1 MRFLGGIWKRK
12 INGETLDYYP
22 CPYMVGDIFIT
33 TNSIK
38 PEIRY
43 PGTEWEELPEETYLM
58 IASSAHPVK
67 STCGEN
73 EHTLTIDEMP
83 QHYHQLIDKSIGTR
97 PQSGWGSGTSNTNII
112 ATTAPNAMGRYID
125 TANVGGNKPHNNMPK
140 SYAIYGYRRIA

>member
-58 IASSAHPVK
+58 TASLKHPVK
-67 STCGEN
+67 SICGEN
-73 EHTLTIDEMP
+73 EVTLTIETIPKHRFRIYGVGNADFAKGTVTMMGNSGGANQGNYADTE
-83 QHYHQLIDKSIGTR
+83 YIG
-97 PQSGWGSGTSNTNII
+97 
-112 ATTAPNAMGRYID
+112 
-125 TANVGGNKPHNNMPK
+125 GGKAHNNMPK
-140 SYAIYGYRRIA
+140 SYAVYGYIRIA

>member
-58 IASSAHPVK
+58 TASSAHPVK

-73 EHTLTIDEMP
+73 EVTLTVEQIPAHSHSVTKGSNVNANGWNFM
-83 QHYHQLIDKSIGTR
+83 
-97 PQSGWGSGTSNTNII
+97 SGYGGDVPSGTKNNTDQ
-112 ATTAPNAMGRYID
+112 T
-125 TANVGGNKPHNNMPK
+125 GGGQAHNNMPK
-140 SYAIYGYRRIA
+140 SYAIYGYIRIA